1 MPFNET
7 RYFDEFIKKLRGAHS
22 LPDDLLA
29 RYAITLPAAS
39 DSEIAAQVKAV
50 RAYWNKSYQGKSH
63 AAQVARLCRA
73 EDERLRA
80 EHGASMETRAWW
92 EEQQSKRRSA
102 AEASI
107 LVLTAEL
114 KQRYSQLGVV
124 TASAVD
130 GIAAKLGLSGTDA
143 RQSVKKARLRL
154 VDDVRLPDHE
164 PIPTFQALLSHMS
177 ECGVSSVPNLVH
189 PGAGPF
195 SLLDRYLCHAAPAQR
210 LDVAAVDA
218 QITEFDKRGI
228 SATDD
233 ARRAALNI
241 LRRVLREGVDLRDVA
256 LYHLVTVVENIVP
269 VSAKLAADRLEKLGL
284 HRDDAVV
291 IAVVLADQSAS
302 TGAAGLAKVRDLL
315 ASGRLNEARQAT
327 LTLASG
333 SNEREDA
340 IRETDAARERLE
352 ALLAEVRRVLA
363 IPDEARA
370 SALLREA
377 AAISAEDAEEALSAV
392 PLAPPAA
399 PRAVCEGAMV
409 KLFWQPAPGHDD
421 ATTYVVCRTPGRAPA
436 AIGDGTTV
444 YRDRMTV
451 CTDDQAPVARAL
463 QYGIFA
469 LAEGR
474 PSSRAAVVPVTLV
487 PPVSRLEAD
496 VRSTELT
503 LHWSAHPAMYEVR
516 VMRTTPGMPKAPVP
530 VKANTCHLTGLP
542 QGQAQH
548 FEVTAV
554 YRGLG
559 GSELVSPVEQI
570 SATPRA
576 QARPVERLRVRP
588 IEAAGGLRV
597 RVAWTP
603 VGESEVRIMRA
614 DSAPAWQFGTW
625 VSPEAMAKF
634 GTEVTGRRI
643 TGRSEIAIEAEL
655 PRGVHHLV
663 PFSVGGTGIVVGR
676 SAAVGVTDPV
686 RHLVVTPFDG
696 YATVSWEWP
705 TAQLAEVSW
714 ELDSDA
720 DSFVIGMSQYRSQ
733 GGARVPLGRGPYT
746 VEVRAVIMAG
756 GVSFMSPPV
765 RAEIRAIVE
774 PAIRYALSPAGLLG
788 GRSKRLIFTSEEGC
802 SDVRVRLV
810 ASPGRVMP
818 TNPDRGVVLL
828 DTDLRLKPG
837 IPFQLEQPIAVPRQ
851 IRKPYWLRCFIVAG
865 RGRLIDPPVSSL
877 KEG

>member
-177 ECGVSSVPNLVH
+177 ECGVSSVPELVH

-333 SNEREDA
+333 IER
-340 IRETDAARERLE
+340 ARRCDQGN
-352 ALLAEVRRVLA
+352 RRC
-363 IPDEARA
+363 PG
-370 SALLREA
+370 
-377 AAISAEDAEEALSAV
+377 
-392 PLAPPAA
+392 A
-399 PRAVCEGAMV
+399 PRS
-409 KLFWQPAPGHDD
+409 
-421 ATTYVVCRTPGRAPA
+421 T
-436 AIGDGTTV
+436 
-444 YRDRMTV
+444 
-451 CTDDQAPVARAL
+451 AR
-463 QYGIFA
+463 
-469 LAEGR
+469 
-474 PSSRAAVVPVTLV
+474 
-487 PPVSRLEAD
+487 
-496 VRSTELT
+496 RS
-503 LHWSAHPAMYEVR
+503 
-516 VMRTTPGMPKAPVP
+516 
-530 VKANTCHLTGLP
+530 
-542 QGQAQH
+542 
-548 FEVTAV
+548 
-554 YRGLG
+554 
-559 GSELVSPVEQI
+559 
-570 SATPRA
+570 
-576 QARPVERLRVRP
+576 QARPCH
-588 IEAAGGLRV
+588 
-597 RVAWTP
+597 
-603 VGESEVRIMRA
+603 
-614 DSAPAWQFGTW
+614 
-625 VSPEAMAKF
+625 
-634 GTEVTGRRI
+634 TG
-643 TGRSEIAIEAEL
+643 
-655 PRGVHHLV
+655 
-663 PFSVGGTGIVVGR
+663 
-676 SAAVGVTDPV
+676 
-686 RHLVVTPFDG
+686 
-696 YATVSWEWP
+696 
-705 TAQLAEVSW
+705 
-714 ELDSDA
+714 
-720 DSFVIGMSQYRSQ
+720 
-733 GGARVPLGRGPYT
+733 
-746 VEVRAVIMAG
+746 
-756 GVSFMSPPV
+756 
-765 RAEIRAIVE
+765 
-774 PAIRYALSPAGLLG
+774 
-788 GRSKRLIFTSEEGC
+788 
-802 SDVRVRLV
+802 
-810 ASPGRVMP
+810 
-818 TNPDRGVVLL
+818 
-828 DTDLRLKPG
+828 
-837 IPFQLEQPIAVPRQ
+837 
-851 IRKPYWLRCFIVAG
+851 
-865 RGRLIDPPVSSL
+865 
-877 KEG
+877 